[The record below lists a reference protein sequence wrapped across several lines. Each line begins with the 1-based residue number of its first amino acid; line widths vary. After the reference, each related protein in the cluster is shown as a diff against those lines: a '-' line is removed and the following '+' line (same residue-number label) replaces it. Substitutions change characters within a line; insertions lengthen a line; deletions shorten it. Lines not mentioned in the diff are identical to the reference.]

1 MDVEQSNWVVR
12 GALCSLIAVGLLAG
26 VGIWARHAA
35 VSPGQVP
42 LLDPHSRGFWALG
55 LLAALV
61 SAALFQ
67 ALAPLPDTLVGTAG
81 AFGAPAPA
89 TAPSAWVVPFIVSLT
104 SVMLLGVYHSPASIG
119 VIVLGAFV
127 VLAGAVLAQRALR
140 TGDDE
145 TRQRARNAYT
155 LLLHIIAFV
164 GLSMIYINKLRSLFS
179 ATAVLVLV
187 FLLLLQLTEGVQ
199 AAAARRL
206 VYALAGG
213 VVLGEITWVLN
224 YWRATGWT
232 GGAALLIFFYLIA
245 GLILNQLRG
254 GVSSRDLAEY
264 GGVSAVAFAIVAVA
278 VLR

>member
-1 MDVEQSNWVVR
+1 MEFEQPNWVVR
-12 GALCSLIAVGLLAG
+12 GALGSLVAAALLLG
-26 VGIWARHAA
+26 VGFWARHAA
-35 VSPGQVP
+35 VAPGQVP
-42 LLDPHSRGFWALG
+42 LLVSHSRGFWVLG
-55 LLAALV
+55 LLAAV
-61 SAALFQ
+61 VGAALFQ
-67 ALAPLPDTLVGTAG
+67 ALAPLPAPRTAATG
-81 AFGAPAPA
+81 ALSARPPA
-89 TAPSAWVVPFIVSLT
+89 TAPTAWVVPLIVSLT
-104 SVMLLGVYHSPASIG
+104 TVMLLGVYHSLAAIG
-119 VIVLGAFV
+119 VIVLGVFV
-127 VLAGAVLAQRALR
+127 VLLGSGLAQGALR
-140 TGDDE
+140 TGDE
-145 TRQRARNAYT
+145 ESRQRARNVYT

-187 FLLLLQLTEGVQ
+187 FLLLLQLTEGEE
-199 AAAARRL
+199 ASGARRL

-245 GLILNQLRG
+245 GLILNHLRG

-264 GGVSAVAFAIVAVA
+264 GGVSAIAFAVVAIA